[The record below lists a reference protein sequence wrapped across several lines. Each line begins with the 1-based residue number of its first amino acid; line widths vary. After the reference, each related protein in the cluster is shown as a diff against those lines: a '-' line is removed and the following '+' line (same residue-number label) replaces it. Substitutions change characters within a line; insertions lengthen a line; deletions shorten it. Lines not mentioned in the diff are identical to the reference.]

1 MFDLIIQ
8 TGKHRGTRLSLPLD
22 KPIVVGRDEACQ
34 MTLASSLVSRRHCEL
49 THTALGIRVC
59 DLQSQNGTYIND
71 VVVEIPTVMQVGD
84 QLRIGA
90 SVFEMQPALS
100 RTPAK
105 KGETAQA
112 PTDAPASAP
121 SKSGRSQAAK
131 GLSSGQISDD
141 DISDWLSDDTATDLR
156 AASSGDTTI
165 IQGRERPP
173 AAAVKPPSS
182 SPAPAPATPAP
193 AHRAFKS
200 VKEEAAE
207 IIRRHWQKIRGE

>member
-1 MFDLIIQ
+1 MFDLVIQ
-8 TGKHRGTRLSLPLD
+8 TGKHQGTRLSLPLD
-22 KPIVVGRDEACQ
+22 KPIVVGRDESCQ

-71 VVVEIPTVMQVGD
+71 VVVDTPAVMQIGD

-90 SVFEMQPALS
+90 SVFEVQAAIP
-100 RTPAK
+100 RTPVK
-105 KGETAQA
+105 KAETA
-112 PTDAPASAP
+112 PSPAGEMSGAR
-121 SKSGRSQAAK
+121 SKAGHHPPEKVKSPD
-131 GLSSGQISDD
+131 QISDD

-165 IQGRERPP
+165 IQGRDRTPP
-173 AAAVKPPSS
+173 AAKPPSNQAP
-182 SPAPAPATPAP
+182 PAAPATPQ
-193 AHRAFKS
+193 RAFKS
-200 VKEEAAE
+200 VKDEAAD